1 MALKISKNSGL
12 TDLVSSGTGANP
24 VTTSHPTTGSTSSAI
39 QLWLFNDNSAAY
51 TYSNVNVD
59 PTDATGGDE
68 STWVQLSTDG
78 STWQAAGAALSLTVT
93 GSTGT
98 TFYYRCVV
106 PSGQTVQNKSD
117 IKLTVNYR
125 ETAV

>member
-12 TDLVSSGTGANP
+12 TDLVSAANP
-24 VTTSHPTTGSTSSAI
+24 ITTSHPTTGSTSSPI
-39 QLWLFNDNSAAY
+39 QLWLFNDDATKSY
-51 TYSNVNVD
+51 TNVNVD

-68 STWVQLSTDG
+68 STWIQLSADG
-78 STWQAAGAALSLTVT
+78 STWQAASAALSLTVT

-106 PSGQTVQNKSD
+106 PSGQTVQNKTD
-117 IKLTVNYR
+117 IKLTVNFR

>member
-1 MALKISKNSGL
+1 MALKLSKNSAL
-12 TDLVSSGTGANP
+12 TDLVSSGNP
-24 VTTSHPTTGSTSSAI
+24 ITTSHPTTGSTSSAV
-39 QLWLFNDNSAAY
+39 QLWLFNDNSAAF

-59 PTDATGGDE
+59 PTDAVSTDE
-68 STWVQLSTDG
+68 STWIQLSTDG
-78 STWQAAGAALSLTVT
+78 TTWLSASAALSLTVT
-93 GSTGT
+93 GATAT

-106 PSGQTVQNKSD
+106 PSGQTVQNKTD

>member
-1 MALKISKNSGL
+1 MALKLSKNSAL
-12 TDLVSSGTGANP
+12 TDLVSSVNP
-24 VTTSHPTTGSTSSAI
+24 ITTSHPTTGSTSSAV
-39 QLWLFNDNSAAY
+39 QLWLFNDNSAAF

-59 PTDATGGDE
+59 PTDSVSTDE
-68 STWVQLSTDG
+68 STWIQLSTDG
-78 STWQAAGAALSLTVT
+78 VTWLSPSAALSLTVT
-93 GSTGT
+93 GSAGT

-106 PSGQTVQNKSD
+106 PSGQTVQNKTD